1 MVNKITNK
9 KYKDNVGEGLYN
21 EIDGNGFI
29 LSAGVGNKMYISLFF
44 LSFFLFYIYYYC
56 FV

>member
-29 LSAGVGNKMYISLFF
+29 LSSGVGNKMYISLFF